1 MPATRSWYTRLS
13 VDTLKQNIARHVRR
27 SPPPG
32 CVRLRLA
39 LRACNVRL
47 VPWPGLIKAILD
59 GRLEVFAFKCDEE
72 SNTKSLDNRLSVRE
86 TSHLSSL
93 LEEEVSGEPRAS
105 VDWIGNIT
113 KAGFVFGRVAR

>member
-1 MPATRSWYTRLS
+1 
-13 VDTLKQNIARHVRR
+13 
-27 SPPPG
+27 
-32 CVRLRLA
+32 LA